1 MERAVAICHTQIR
14 KTVKTFD
21 VQVQQ
26 DMPEMVSDPD
36 AIEQTLINLLI
47 NAAQAADKPDSHIR
61 LKVWRGTS
69 GKEGLVL
76 EVEDNGCGMDA
87 KTASRVFDPFFTTK
101 EEGMGTGLG
110 LYISKNLLE
119 SVGGSIS
126 VESESGRGATFRV
139 VIPDLGDPDQRA
151 TIIRTKGSW
160 RMNDV
165 VLVIDDEM
173 DFLDSA
179 KRGLISAGIR
189 DVRVESD
196 ARIAASS
203 VQQGDRYAVALIDI
217 TMPWINGVQLLE
229 IIKSVSPDTECI
241 MVTAIND
248 ARTAVEC
255 LQKGAYDYLTKP
267 VSRDELVS
275 KINRAMER
283 RRLLEVLSL
292 GKTGSLPQIKHKD
305 AFAPIVTRSEKMLRL
320 LKEAELHAA
329 SNVPALITGESGTG
343 KELLARA
350 IHRSSPRA
358 SFPFTSINMASLTGS
373 LFDAEFFGHTKG
385 AFTGAEKDRAG
396 YLEHSNR
403 GTLFLDE
410 IGDLPLDFQ
419 GKLLR
424 VLQEG
429 EIIKLGTSS
438 ARKVDVRFIAA
449 TNADLDKLLS
459 KGQFRKD
466 LYYRLQ
472 GAWLRILPLRERR
485 EDIPLLINTFLREFR
500 GEEDRQIEEDALQ
513 ILMNYDYPGNVR
525 ELRSIIQSS
534 CNLAQ
539 HRPIMARYLPE
550 YLRGAKPAR
559 RQFSVPAGGPIV
571 PLAEAERGHIIKA
584 YEETAHNKL
593 RTAKLLGIGLNT
605 LRRKL
610 ASYGVD

>member
-1 MERAVAICHTQIR
+1 MS
-14 KTVKTFD
+14 
-21 VQVQQ
+21 
-26 DMPEMVSDPD
+26 DM
-36 AIEQTLINLLI
+36 
-47 NAAQAADKPDSHIR
+47 
-61 LKVWRGTS
+61 
-69 GKEGLVL
+69 
-76 EVEDNGCGMDA
+76 
-87 KTASRVFDPFFTTK
+87 
-101 EEGMGTGLG
+101 
-110 LYISKNLLE
+110 
-119 SVGGSIS
+119 
-126 VESESGRGATFRV
+126 
-139 VIPDLGDPDQRA
+139 
-151 TIIRTKGSW
+151 
-160 RMNDV
+160 

-173 DFLDSA
+173 DCLDSV
-179 KRGLISAGIR
+179 KRGLISSGIR

-196 ARIAASS
+196 PRVAAQS

-229 IIKSVSPDTECI
+229 IIKSASPDTECI
-241 MVTAIND
+241 MVTAVND

-275 KINRAMER
+275 KIRRAMER
-283 RRLLEVLSL
+283 RRLLEVLSV

-329 SNVPALITGESGTG
+329 SDVPVLITGESGTG
-343 KELLARA
+343 KELLAKA

-396 YLEHSNR
+396 YLESTHR
-403 GTLFLDE
+403 GTLFMDE

-424 VLQEG
+424 ALQEG
-429 EIIKLGTSS
+429 EIIKLGTST

-449 TNADLDKLLS
+449 TNADLDKLLA

-466 LYYRLQ
+466 LYYRLK
-472 GAWLRILPLRERR
+472 GAWLSMLPLRERR
-485 EDIPLLINTFLREFR
+485 EDIPLLINVFLREFR
-500 GEEDRQIEEDALQ
+500 GELTGHDIEEDALE
-513 ILMNYDYPGNVR
+513 ILMGYDYPGNVR

-534 CNLAQ
+534 GNLAQ
-539 HRPIMARYLPE
+539 QRPIAARHLPE
-550 YLRGAKPAR
+550 YMRKLRPKAAAPVAG
-559 RQFSVPAGGPIV
+559 GGPIV
-571 PLAEAERGHIIKA
+571 PLAEVERAHILKA
-584 YEETAHNKL
+584 YEETTRNKL
-593 RTAKLLGIGLNT
+593 RTARLLGIGLNT

>member
-1 MERAVAICHTQIR
+1 MS
-14 KTVKTFD
+14 
-21 VQVQQ
+21 
-26 DMPEMVSDPD
+26 DM
-36 AIEQTLINLLI
+36 
-47 NAAQAADKPDSHIR
+47 
-61 LKVWRGTS
+61 
-69 GKEGLVL
+69 
-76 EVEDNGCGMDA
+76 
-87 KTASRVFDPFFTTK
+87 
-101 EEGMGTGLG
+101 
-110 LYISKNLLE
+110 
-119 SVGGSIS
+119 
-126 VESESGRGATFRV
+126 
-139 VIPDLGDPDQRA
+139 
-151 TIIRTKGSW
+151 
-160 RMNDV
+160 

-173 DFLDSA
+173 DCLDSV
-179 KRGLISAGIR
+179 KRGLISSGIR

-196 ARIAASS
+196 PRVAAQS

-229 IIKSVSPDTECI
+229 IIKSSSPDTECI

-275 KINRAMER
+275 KIRRAMER
-283 RRLLEVLSL
+283 RRLLEVLSV

-329 SNVPALITGESGTG
+329 SDVPVLITGESGTG
-343 KELLARA
+343 KELLAKA

-396 YLEHSNR
+396 YLESTHR
-403 GTLFLDE
+403 GTLFMDE

-424 VLQEG
+424 ALQEG
-429 EIIKLGTSS
+429 EIIKLGTST

-449 TNADLDKLLS
+449 TNADLDKLLAR
-459 KGQFRKD
+459 GQFRKD
-466 LYYRLQ
+466 LYYRLK
-472 GAWLRILPLRERR
+472 GAWLSMLPLRERR
-485 EDIPLLINTFLREFR
+485 EDIPLLINVFLREFR
-500 GEEDRQIEEDALQ
+500 GELTGHDIEEDALE
-513 ILMNYDYPGNVR
+513 ILMGYDYPGNVR
-525 ELRSIIQSS
+525 ELRSIIQASG
-534 CNLAQ
+534 NLAQ
-539 HRPIMARYLPE
+539 QRPIAARYLPE
-550 YLRGAKPAR
+550 YIRKSRPKAA
-559 RQFSVPAGGPIV
+559 VPAVGGGPIV
-571 PLAEAERGHIIKA
+571 PLAEAERVHILKA
-584 YEETAHNKL
+584 YEETTRNKL

>member
-1 MERAVAICHTQIR
+1 
-14 KTVKTFD
+14 
-21 VQVQQ
+21 
-26 DMPEMVSDPD
+26 
-36 AIEQTLINLLI
+36 
-47 NAAQAADKPDSHIR
+47 
-61 LKVWRGTS
+61 
-69 GKEGLVL
+69 
-76 EVEDNGCGMDA
+76 
-87 KTASRVFDPFFTTK
+87 
-101 EEGMGTGLG
+101 
-110 LYISKNLLE
+110 
-119 SVGGSIS
+119 
-126 VESESGRGATFRV
+126 
-139 VIPDLGDPDQRA
+139 
-151 TIIRTKGSW
+151 
-160 RMNDV
+160 MNDMI
-165 VLVIDDEM
+165 LVIDDET
-173 DFLDSA
+173 DFLDSV
-179 KRGLISAGIR
+179 KRGLISSGIR

-196 ARIAASS
+196 PRIAASS
-203 VQQGDRYAVALIDI
+203 VQQGEHYAVALIDI

-255 LQKGAYDYLTKP
+255 LQKGAFDYLTKP

-275 KINRAMER
+275 KINRALER
-283 RRLLEVLSL
+283 RRLLEVLSVS
-292 GKTGSLPQIKHKD
+292 KTSSLPQIKHKD
-305 AFAPIVTRSEKMLRL
+305 AFAPIITQSDKMLRL
-320 LKEAELHAA
+320 LREAELHAE
-329 SNVPALITGESGTG
+329 SDVPILITGESGTG
-343 KELLARA
+343 KELLAKA

-396 YLEHSNR
+396 YLETSNR
-403 GTLFLDE
+403 GTLFMDE

-429 EIIKLGTSS
+429 EIIKLGTST

-449 TNADLDKLLS
+449 TNADLDKLLA

-466 LYYRLQ
+466 LYYRLK
-472 GAWLRILPLRERR
+472 GAWLRLIPLRERR
-485 EDIPLLINTFLREFR
+485 EDIPVLIKVFLQEFR
-500 GEEDRQIEEDALQ
+500 GAGEHGIEDGAIE

-539 HRPIMARYLPE
+539 QRPIMARYLPE
-550 YLRGAKPAR
+550 YLRGARPSR
-559 RQFSVPAGGPIV
+559 RQFSIPAGGPIV
-571 PLAEAERGHIIKA
+571 PLAEAERSHIIKA

>member
-1 MERAVAICHTQIR
+1 M
-14 KTVKTFD
+14 
-21 VQVQQ
+21 
-26 DMPEMVSDPD
+26 
-36 AIEQTLINLLI
+36 N
-47 NAAQAADKPDSHIR
+47 
-61 LKVWRGTS
+61 
-69 GKEGLVL
+69 
-76 EVEDNGCGMDA
+76 
-87 KTASRVFDPFFTTK
+87 
-101 EEGMGTGLG
+101 
-110 LYISKNLLE
+110 E
-119 SVGGSIS
+119 SI
-126 VESESGRGATFRV
+126 
-139 VIPDLGDPDQRA
+139 
-151 TIIRTKGSW
+151 
-160 RMNDV
+160 
-165 VLVIDDEM
+165 LVIDDEM
-173 DFLDSA
+173 DFLDSI
-179 KRGLISAGIR
+179 KRGLISSGIR
-189 DVRVESD
+189 EIRVESD
-196 ARIAASS
+196 PRIAAQS

-229 IIKSVSPDTECI
+229 IIKSASPDTECI
-241 MVTAIND
+241 MVTAVND

-275 KINRAMER
+275 KIKRAQER
-283 RRLLEVLSL
+283 RRLLEVLSV

-329 SNVPALITGESGTG
+329 SDVPALITGESGTG

-396 YLEHSNR
+396 YIEHSNR
-403 GTLFLDE
+403 GTLLLDE

-429 EIIKLGTSS
+429 EVIKLGTSS

-449 TNADLDKLLS
+449 TNADLDKLLA

-466 LYYRLQ
+466 LYYRLK

-539 HRPIMARYLPE
+539 HRSIAARFLPE

-559 RQFSVPAGGPIV
+559 RQQAVPMGGPIV
-571 PLAEAERGHIIKA
+571 PLAEAERSHILQA
-584 YEETAHNKL
+584 YEETTHNKL

-610 ASYGVD
+610 ASYGVE

>member
-1 MERAVAICHTQIR
+1 
-14 KTVKTFD
+14 
-21 VQVQQ
+21 
-26 DMPEMVSDPD
+26 
-36 AIEQTLINLLI
+36 
-47 NAAQAADKPDSHIR
+47 
-61 LKVWRGTS
+61 
-69 GKEGLVL
+69 
-76 EVEDNGCGMDA
+76 
-87 KTASRVFDPFFTTK
+87 
-101 EEGMGTGLG
+101 
-110 LYISKNLLE
+110 
-119 SVGGSIS
+119 
-126 VESESGRGATFRV
+126 
-139 VIPDLGDPDQRA
+139 
-151 TIIRTKGSW
+151 
-160 RMNDV
+160 MNDSI
-165 VLVIDDEM
+165 LVIDDEM
-173 DFLDSA
+173 DFLDSI
-179 KRGLISAGIR
+179 KRGLISSGIR
-189 DVRVESD
+189 EIRAESD
-196 ARIAASS
+196 PRIAAQS

-229 IIKSVSPDTECI
+229 IIKSASPDTECI
-241 MVTAIND
+241 MVTAVND

-275 KINRAMER
+275 KIKRAQER
-283 RRLLEVLSL
+283 RRLLEVLSV

-329 SNVPALITGESGTG
+329 SDVPALITGESGTG

-350 IHRSSPRA
+350 IHRSSARA

-396 YLEHSNR
+396 YIEHSNR

-429 EIIKLGTSS
+429 EIIKLGTSA

-449 TNADLDKLLS
+449 TNADLDKLLN

-466 LYYRLQ
+466 LYYRLK
-472 GAWLRILPLRERR
+472 GAWLRIPPLRERR
-485 EDIPLLINTFLREFR
+485 EDIPLLISTFLREFR
-500 GEEDRQIEEDALQ
+500 GEEDRQIDEDALQ

-539 HRPIMARYLPE
+539 HRSIAARFLPE
-550 YLRGAKPAR
+550 YLRGAKPVR
-559 RQFSVPAGGPIV
+559 RQQAVPIGGPIV
-571 PLAEAERGHIIKA
+571 PLAEAERAHILQA
-584 YEETAHNKL
+584 YEETTRNKL

>member
-1 MERAVAICHTQIR
+1 
-14 KTVKTFD
+14 
-21 VQVQQ
+21 
-26 DMPEMVSDPD
+26 
-36 AIEQTLINLLI
+36 
-47 NAAQAADKPDSHIR
+47 
-61 LKVWRGTS
+61 
-69 GKEGLVL
+69 
-76 EVEDNGCGMDA
+76 
-87 KTASRVFDPFFTTK
+87 
-101 EEGMGTGLG
+101 
-110 LYISKNLLE
+110 
-119 SVGGSIS
+119 
-126 VESESGRGATFRV
+126 
-139 VIPDLGDPDQRA
+139 
-151 TIIRTKGSW
+151 
-160 RMNDV
+160 MNDSI
-165 VLVIDDEM
+165 LVIDDEM
-173 DFLDSA
+173 DFLDSV
-179 KRGLISAGIR
+179 KRGLISSGIR
-189 DVRVESD
+189 EVRVESD

-203 VQQGDRYAVALIDI
+203 IQQGDRYAVALIDI

-449 TNADLDKLLS
+449 TNADLDKLMS

-466 LYYRLQ
+466 LYYRFK
-472 GAWLRILPLRERR
+472 G
-485 EDIPLLINTFLREFR
+485 
-500 GEEDRQIEEDALQ
+500 
-513 ILMNYDYPGNVR
+513 PG
-525 ELRSIIQSS
+525 
-534 CNLAQ
+534 
-539 HRPIMARYLPE
+539 
-550 YLRGAKPAR
+550 
-559 RQFSVPAGGPIV
+559 
-571 PLAEAERGHIIKA
+571 
-584 YEETAHNKL
+584 
-593 RTAKLLGIGLNT
+593 
-605 LRRKL
+605 
-610 ASYGVD
+610 